1 MAEIYHFSF
10 LFTLIGLVGWFF
22 VKHSSKLST
31 VLQMVFF
38 VALSS
43 YMFSVISA
51 EVSMDYK
58 LSILFRDLL
67 IISGLAAGFSMLRN
81 NRTAFILMILGSA
94 VAYQMYFKAQLVQTF
109 ATPPL
114 SEKVTIPTIDK
125 NASEGLDQNGEL
137 LLEIAE
143 GQNLDVLKNLVEQYN
158 LELKPAFTMQD
169 EAATELDDY
178 YTVNI
183 PKAFEGKRAEIVTA
197 LRSLTATVDYVEE
210 NETITVSPIKAEP
223 SRRSPRDYKINDP
236 EIDKQWSFK
245 ETGVADFYHLL
256 RSKKIKVKKKAHI
269 FILDTGVDGSH
280 EDLAGNYESL
290 KSKYDKDGIG
300 HGTHCAGIAAAVS
313 NNGIGVASLAMDN
326 SFVKVTSIKV
336 LNNYGGGTQR
346 MIINGI
352 LEAADNGADVISM
365 SLGGVSRDPKQ
376 KAYSDAV
383 AYANKKGAIVV
394 VAAGNNNGD
403 AKFIAPAN
411 AKGVITVAAV
421 DTLLGKASFSNY
433 INNIERGIAAP
444 GVNIYSTIPGNQYTA
459 FNGTSMATPYV
470 AGLLGIMKSLQPD
483 LTTEAAYNI
492 LNLTGKATKDV
503 KVTGKVIQPAS
514 AVGLLLEN

>member
-1 MAEIYHFSF
+1 MAEIYHYSF
-10 LFTLIGLVGWFF
+10 LFTLVGLIGWFF
-22 VKHSSKLST
+22 VKHASKLST
-31 VLQMVFF
+31 VLQVVFF

-43 YMFSVISA
+43 YMFSVLTA
-51 EVSMDYK
+51 EVTMSYK

-67 IISGLAAGFSMLRN
+67 IISGLAAGFSMLKN
-81 NRTAFILMILGSA
+81 NRTAFILMVLGSA
-94 VAYQMYFKAQLVQTF
+94 VAYQMYFKEQLVQTF

-114 SEKVTIPTIDK
+114 SEIPASPVIDK
-125 NASEGLDQNGEL
+125 NASKGLDQNGEL

-143 GQNLDVLKNLVEQYN
+143 GKTLDLLTGVIEQYN
-158 LELKPAFTMQD
+158 LTIESAFSMQD

-183 PKAFEGKRAEIVTA
+183 PTEFESKRAEIVSV
-197 LRSLTATVDYVEE
+197 LQSLNTVVDYVEE
-210 NETITVSPIKAEP
+210 NETIKVSPLKSEP
-223 SRRSPRDYKINDP
+223 SRRSPRDYKIDDP
-236 EIDKQWSFK
+236 ELSKQWSFE

-256 RSKKIKVKKKAHI
+256 RSKKVKAKKKAHI
-269 FILDTGVDGSH
+269 FILDTGVDGKH
-280 EDLAGNYESL
+280 EDLAGNYETL
-290 KSKYDKDGIG
+290 KSKYDKDKVG

-313 NNGIGVASLAMDN
+313 NNGIGVASLAMN
-326 SFVKVTSIKV
+326 KSFVKVSSIKV
-336 LNNYGGGTQR
+336 LSDYGGGSQK

-376 KAYSDAV
+376 KAYSEAV

-411 AKGVITVAAV
+411 AKGVITVTAV

-470 AGLLGIMKSLQPD
+470 AGLLGIMKSLKPE
-483 LTTEAAYNI
+483 LTTEAAYDI
-492 LNLTGKATKDV
+492 LKLTGKEGKDV
-503 KVTGKVIQPAS
+503 DRTGRVIQPAG
-514 AVGLLLEN
+514 AVGLVLK

>member
-143 GQNLDVLKNLVEQYN
+143 GQNLDVLKNLVEQY
-158 LELKPAFTMQD
+158 
-169 EAATELDDY
+169 
-178 YTVNI
+178 
-183 PKAFEGKRAEIVTA
+183 
-197 LRSLTATVDYVEE
+197 
-210 NETITVSPIKAEP
+210 
-223 SRRSPRDYKINDP
+223 
-236 EIDKQWSFK
+236 
-245 ETGVADFYHLL
+245 
-256 RSKKIKVKKKAHI
+256 
-269 FILDTGVDGSH
+269 
-280 EDLAGNYESL
+280 
-290 KSKYDKDGIG
+290 
-300 HGTHCAGIAAAVS
+300 
-313 NNGIGVASLAMDN
+313 
-326 SFVKVTSIKV
+326 
-336 LNNYGGGTQR
+336 
-346 MIINGI
+346 
-352 LEAADNGADVISM
+352 
-365 SLGGVSRDPKQ
+365 
-376 KAYSDAV
+376 
-383 AYANKKGAIVV
+383 
-394 VAAGNNNGD
+394 
-403 AKFIAPAN
+403 
-411 AKGVITVAAV
+411 
-421 DTLLGKASFSNY
+421 
-433 INNIERGIAAP
+433 
-444 GVNIYSTIPGNQYTA
+444 
-459 FNGTSMATPYV
+459 
-470 AGLLGIMKSLQPD
+470 
-483 LTTEAAYNI
+483 
-492 LNLTGKATKDV
+492 
-503 KVTGKVIQPAS
+503 
-514 AVGLLLEN
+514 